1 MRADDQASEALLA
14 DLTTRLAGHAR
25 AVEACLSGWL
35 ETGLRQPRLV
45 AAMRHAVLA
54 GGKRMRPYLVIESA
68 RLFGIEGEAPLQVG
82 AALEAI
88 HCYSLVHDDL
98 PSMDNDDLRR
108 GQPTV
113 HRAYDEATA
122 ILVGDGLQAL
132 AFEMLASDRVALPA
146 AAKIRLVGALARDSG
161 LDGMVGGQMFDLAA
175 EGRFEATAA
184 PLSLAAIRH
193 LQSLKTGA
201 LIRFAAEAGGM
212 MAVDAP
218 ESARQALT
226 VYGDALGLAF
236 QIRDDLLDVEGDA
249 ALVGKAVAKDAAAGK
264 GTFVSHLGI
273 DGARAELDRVSEAG
287 IAAIK
292 AAFGAAA
299 GPLEALIV
307 FNRQRKH

>member
-1 MRADDQASEALLA
+1 
-14 DLTTRLAGHAR
+14 
-25 AVEACLSGWL
+25 
-35 ETGLRQPRLV
+35 
-45 AAMRHAVLA
+45 
-54 GGKRMRPYLVIESA
+54 
-68 RLFGIEGEAPLQVG
+68 
-82 AALEAI
+82 
-88 HCYSLVHDDL
+88 
-98 PSMDNDDLRR
+98 
-108 GQPTV
+108 
-113 HRAYDEATA
+113 
-122 ILVGDGLQAL
+122 
-132 AFEMLASDRVALPA
+132 MLASDRVALPA

-161 LDGMVGGQMFDLAA
+161 LDGMVGRPDVRSG
-175 EGRFEATAA
+175 GRRRFEAAAA

-218 ESARQALT
+218 ETARQALT

-236 QIRDDLLDVEGDA
+236 LQIRDDLLDVEGDA

-287 IAAIK
+287 IAAVK

>member
-1 MRADDQASEALLA
+1 MRRDDQASEALLA
-14 DLTTRLAGHAR
+14 DLTTRLTAHAR
-25 AVEACLSGWL
+25 AVETCLSGWL
-35 ETGLRQPRLV
+35 ETGNRQPRLV

-108 GQPTV
+108 GQLTV

-161 LDGMVGGQMFDLAA
+161 LDGMVGGQMLDLAA
-175 EGRFEATAA
+175 EGRFEAAAA
-184 PLSLAAIRH
+184 PLDLAAIRH

-273 DGARAELDRVSEAG
+273 EGARAELDRVSEAG
-287 IAAIK
+287 IAAVR
-292 AAFGAAA
+292 AAFGEAA